1 MPPGGAG
8 PGQRL
13 IRDAAA
19 AARGHGPPALT
30 ASRRWPHLLA
40 EPFAEVPPTVTTP
53 PGYPADFVPLRT
65 DRLTLRPLRAE
76 DATALHRLVNDWEV
90 AKTLARVPFPYKRS
104 LADEWI
110 LSTWAQIAAGEAW
123 HLAIVGEEPGP
134 DGPAETLIG
143 CVALTLDADRRQA
156 ELGYW
161 VGRRYWGHGVATEAA
176 GRLCRWALA
185 QSRDHRHPCQR
196 PAGQCPLR
204 RRAAPARLPPGR
216 GGDADLPL
224 ARRPDAG
231 ATCSTAGGR
240 S

>member
-1 MPPGGAG
+1 M
-8 PGQRL
+8 
-13 IRDAAA
+13 
-19 AARGHGPPALT
+19 
-30 ASRRWPHLLA
+30 
-40 EPFAEVPPTVTTP
+40 
-53 PGYPADFVPLRT
+53 
-65 DRLTLRPLRAE
+65 
-76 DATALHRLVNDWEV
+76 NDWEV

-185 QSRDHRHPCQR
+185 QLEITGIHASALRDNARSAAVLRRLGFR
-196 PAGQCPLR
+196 PAGEAMQTFLSRGAPMPVNLFHGGR
-204 RRAAPARLPPGR
+204 EELTGDAGPAAGAAAAPWPARPSCSSPRWRWSMPMAACCWPAGPRASPGR
-216 GGDADLPL
+216 ALGIP
-224 ARRPDAG
+224 RRQGQAG
-231 ATCSTAGGR
+231 ETPR
-240 S
+240 PP